1 MGSSSASYVLIAHN
15 EGVLLNPND
24 PLSEVLTIAEA
35 AALPNINKSPA
46 TLRWWIR
53 QGYLKP
59 LRIGRRTYV
68 TEQMVIEAEH
78 ATYTRTAHRSQP
90 VT

>member
-1 MGSSSASYVLIAHN
+1 MR
-15 EGVLLNPND
+15 LNPDD

-35 AALPNINKSPA
+35 AALPNVNKSPA
-46 TLRWWIR
+46 TLRWWIHA
-53 QGYLKP
+53 GYLVP

-68 TEQMVIEAEH
+68 TEKAVIEAEH
-78 ATYTRTAHRSQP
+78 ATYTRTARRKQT